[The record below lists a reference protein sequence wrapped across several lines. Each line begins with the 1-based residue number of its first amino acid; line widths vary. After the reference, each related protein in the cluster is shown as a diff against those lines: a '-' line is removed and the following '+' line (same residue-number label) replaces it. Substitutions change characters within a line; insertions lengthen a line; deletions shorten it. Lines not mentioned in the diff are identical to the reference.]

1 MEKGKEHPLLGPADI
16 LLPRN
21 CDLRRWAVVACDQYT
36 SEPDYWDRVDRFV
49 GDAPSALRL
58 ILPEHKLERGNVEEE
73 IQEINLTMRSYLAED
88 LLRTLPQAMIYVERR
103 LASGRT
109 RQGLVGVVDL
119 EDYDPSPRSAA
130 LIRATEGMVP
140 ERFPAR
146 MALRRSA
153 ALELPHVM
161 LLLDDPDREIIE
173 PLGLEAGRMEQL
185 YDFALMEG
193 GGRIS
198 GYLLTREQQERVDA
212 GLRKHADPAAF
223 RARYHLTEEAPA
235 LLFAVGDGN
244 HSLATAKACYEV
256 RKKELSP
263 EAWAG
268 LPSRYALVEVVN
280 LHDDSLEFE
289 AIHRVCFHVEPSA
302 LLGALLKEFPGAELG
317 EGREGQSFR
326 YVYREHEGTVT
337 IPDLPEGK
345 LVNALQTFL
354 DHYLASH
361 GGKVDYVHGAAA
373 ARQLGSGS
381 DAMAF
386 LLPAMEKE
394 ALFPAIIREGTLP
407 RKTFS
412 MGEAN
417 DKRFYLEARLIK

>member
-1 MEKGKEHPLLGPADI
+1 MEKGKEHPLLGPADL

-36 SEPDYWDRVDRFV
+36 SEPDYWDRVDRLV

-58 ILPEHKLERGNVEEE
+58 ILPEHKLERGGVEEE

-88 LLRTLPQAMIYVERR
+88 LFDTLPGAMIYVERR
-103 LASGRT
+103 LESGRT

-119 EDYDPSPRSAA
+119 EDYDPAPKSAA

-140 ERFPAR
+140 ERIPAR

-153 ALELPHVM
+153 ALELPHAI
-161 LLLDDPDREIIE
+161 LLLDDPGREVIE
-173 PLGLEAGRMEQL
+173 PLGLEVGEMEQL
-185 YDFALMEG
+185 YDFDLMEG
-193 GGRIS
+193 GGHIS
-198 GYLLTREQQERVDA
+198 GYLLTKEAQARVGDKLRE
-212 GLRKHADPAAF
+212 LADPAAF
-223 RARYHLTEEAPA
+223 RARYQLTGEEPV

-244 HSLATAKACYEV
+244 HSLATAKACYEEQ
-256 RKKELSP
+256 KKELPP
-263 EAWAG
+263 EAWAE
-268 LPSRYALVEVVN
+268 LPSRYALVELVN

-289 AIHRVCFHVEPSA
+289 AIHRVCFRVEPSA

-317 EGREGQSFR
+317 EGKEGQSFR

-337 IPDLPEGK
+337 IPNLPEGK
-345 LVNALQTFL
+345 LVSALQTFL
-354 DHYLASH
+354 DHYLAGR
-361 GGKVDYVHGAAA
+361 GGKVDYVHGTET
-373 ARQLGSGS
+373 ARRLGSGS

-394 ALFPAIIREGTLP
+394 KLFPAIIREGTLP